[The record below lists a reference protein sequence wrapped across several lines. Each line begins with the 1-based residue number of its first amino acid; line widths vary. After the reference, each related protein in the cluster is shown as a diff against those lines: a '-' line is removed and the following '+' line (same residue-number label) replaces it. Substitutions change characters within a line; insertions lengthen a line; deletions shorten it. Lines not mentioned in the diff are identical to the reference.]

1 MADVDSGLSKLIN
14 DYLNAGRVLHI
25 ASVSNGKPWLT
36 HVWYAVGPTQYSII
50 FTSNKTRRHS
60 REIQLN
66 PDVSGGVVA
75 IDLEGLGQKIRGLS
89 FEGKA
94 HEATGDEISLTY
106 DAYARRWPQVRG
118 MFSAKEIETAAS
130 NMRMFIINPSRIVLF
145 DEVNFPT
152 DPRQEL
158 LVDRS

>member
-1 MADVDSGLSKLIN
+1 MADVDGELGKLVS
-14 DYLNAGRVLHI
+14 DYLNDGRLVHI
-25 ASVSNGKPWLT
+25 ASVSSGKPWVT
-36 HVWYAVGPTQYSII
+36 HVWYAVGPGQYSVV
-50 FTSNKTRRHS
+50 FTSNKSRRHS
-60 REIQLN
+60 REIRFN

-75 IDLEGLGQKIRGLS
+75 IDLEGLGQKVRGLS

-94 HEATGDEISLTY
+94 HEATGDEIGLAY
-106 DAYARRWPQVRG
+106 EAYATRWPQVRE

-130 NMRMFIINPSRIVLF
+130 NMRMFIVRPSRIVLF

-158 LVDRS
+158 LV